1 MLKST
6 QTKMLTPNEVR
17 VIKALLKYSKPTAK
31 ENCHQCNL
39 RKAYLSLKM
48 SRYSFSGSISAL
60 RKKGLY
66 NYVVWETNP
75 NKKGYKDY
83 PAKKVP
89 VLYKRSYVGYYKVRS
104 DIALVFFNKNYLDRV
119 MIERVG

>member
-1 MLKST
+1 MLKYT
-6 QTKMLTPNEVR
+6 QPEMLTPNEVR

-39 RKAYLSLKM
+39 RKAYLYLKM

-75 NKKGYKDY
+75 KKKGYKDY

-119 MIERVG
+119 MLERVG